1 MKDSKLNELNNKY
14 LEEKQIMEQEINKE
28 KQQLQ
33 DNNIKINKLKKS
45 KKFLIKG
52 LKKHGR
58 INKLKIKE
66 ENELKDEITKLR
78 ESNIELGGTP
88 KLIQDLEKDDDKART
103 FAPPHKRKTK
113 RIISDFKEIQEI
125 SKDRDIAEL
134 LKDNNKYINIDL
146 SNVNDLIDE
155 VKKSFEKRNILDI
168 GNNKSINFN
177 DILNFLQDIID
188 GEVNDFN
195 KEEKYNEKFKNVEK
209 KLENRTKNSNDIKLY
224 NYYLNYLKKLLFSTR
239 KSSRKGLTI
248 SALPILLSKIYTNN
262 SSKEITNEIKQLT
275 KKLNDNKQITKQ
287 LYDVLNKA
295 LQQSPQHS

>member
-1 MKDSKLNELNNKY
+1 M
-14 LEEKQIMEQEINKE
+14 
-28 KQQLQ
+28 
-33 DNNIKINKLKKS
+33 
-45 KKFLIKG
+45 
-52 LKKHGR
+52 
-58 INKLKIKE
+58 
-66 ENELKDEITKLR
+66 
-78 ESNIELGGTP
+78 
-88 KLIQDLEKDDDKART
+88 
-103 FAPPHKRKTK
+103 
-113 RIISDFKEIQEI
+113 
-125 SKDRDIAEL
+125 
-134 LKDNNKYINIDL
+134 
-146 SNVNDLIDE
+146 IDE
-155 VKKSFEKRNILDI
+155 VKKNFEKRNNILDI

-224 NYYLNYLKKLLFSTR
+224 NYYFNYLKKILFSTR
-239 KSSRKGLTI
+239 KSSGKGLTI